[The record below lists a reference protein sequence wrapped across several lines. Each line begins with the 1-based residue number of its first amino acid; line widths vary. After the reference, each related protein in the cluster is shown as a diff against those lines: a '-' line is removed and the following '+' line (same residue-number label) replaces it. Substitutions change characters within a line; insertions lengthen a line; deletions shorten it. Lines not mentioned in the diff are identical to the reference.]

1 MFFRFYVVLKLVG
14 LSFSFQICQVIFPQ
28 YFSDVNGN
36 KVKQSKVEQINY
48 CFVFLDFLRKKVT
61 SFSFDCLSFFL
72 FESDK
77 FLTNE
82 VVISRLTAFV
92 FSHLCSFVSLLV
104 CSFVHL
110 FLSISVLYYC
120 YCYCCCVI
128 IIWKTEGNLF
138 FIKNECEYVFL
149 GSVALF

>member
-1 MFFRFYVVLKLVG
+1 MSFWNLLVCHFPFKSVKSSFRNIFQTWMETKL
-14 LSFSFQICQVIFPQ
+14 SSQ
-28 YFSDVNGN
+28 
-36 KVKQSKVEQINY
+36 KSKVEQINY

-61 SFSFDCLSFFL
+61 SFSFDCLSFFCFL